1 MFRSIHLHPR
11 FDKQLNTLKR
21 GDRKAARAAET
32 GERLVDALTRGLPT
46 TEGVA
51 APTRSGEWRVKG
63 CRKYDL
69 GSGYRLVTI
78 LQGRRLYVVC
88 VGTHDECDRWLE
100 TNRDWEPEFSSKR
113 LVVRTVRKN
122 HQPNRQPNWKP
133 FVENPA
139 DPVSLI
145 DQKTLRI
152 VFSGLCEGSLTNAT
166 KN

>member
-1 MFRSIHLHPR
+1 MFRSIHLHPK
-11 FDKQLNTLKR
+11 FDKQLNALKL

-78 LQGRRLYVVC
+78 LRDRRLYVIC
-88 VGTHDECDRWLE
+88 IGTHDECDRWLE

-113 LVVRTVRKN
+113 LVERRVRKLGMV
-122 HQPNRQPNWKP
+122 NRPHPKIR
-133 FVENPA
+133 PA
-139 DPVSLI
+139 NEIDDPLPPI
-145 DQKTLRI
+145 DQKMLRSI
-152 VFSGLCEGSLTNAT
+152 FSGLCGDT
-166 KN
+166 

>member
-1 MFRSIHLHPR
+1 MFRSIHPHPK
-11 FDKQLNTLKR
+11 FDKQLNALKR

-32 GERLVDALTRGLPT
+32 GERLVDALGRGLTT

-78 LQGRRLYVVC
+78 LRDRRLYVVC
-88 VGTHDECDRWLE
+88 IGTHDECDRWLE

-113 LVVRTVRKN
+113 LVARRVRK
-122 HQPNRQPNWKP
+122 PDMVNRPHPKTR
-133 FVENPA
+133 PA
-139 DPVSLI
+139 NEIDDPLPPI
-145 DQKTLRI
+145 DQKMLREI
-152 VFSGLCEGSLTNAT
+152 FSGLCGDT
-166 KN
+166 

>member
-11 FDKQLNTLKR
+11 FDKQLNALKR

-32 GERLVDALTRGLPT
+32 GERLVEALTRGLPT

-51 APTRSGEWRVKG
+51 APTRSGEWRIKG

-78 LQGRRLYVVC
+78 LHGRRLYMVC
-88 VGTHDECDRWLE
+88 IGTHDECDRWLE
-100 TNRDWEPEFSSKR
+100 TNRDWEPELSSKR
-113 LVVRTVRKN
+113 LVVRTVRKVN
-122 HQPNRQPNWKP
+122 QPNRKTHWKP
-133 FVENPA
+133 LAENPA

-145 DQKTLRI
+145 DQKMLRI
-152 VFSGLCEGSLTNAT
+152 VFSGLCEGTR
-166 KN
+166 K